1 VDDELQQLERAH
13 QQDPADIGLAR
24 RLKALLLRSGKREE
38 VQLRYKLG
46 FVCKVSWD
54 SMGHTPD
61 PQVRHC
67 ATCKKDVHTATTY
80 AEFEAHAAKGH
91 CVSVEPKRLP
101 LVLDGLIDAPE
112 LGLTRAPKDPC
123 LVEGAPIRP
132 SPIGPPPNPIRLG
145 GAPMPMRD
153 PRLPPRPITPGDPLG
168 GGGPPKVEPL
178 PEKKGWM
185 QKLLGLFGA

>member
-54 SMGHTPD
+54 SMGPTPD

-67 ATCKKDVHTATTY
+67 DTCKKDVHTATTY

-91 CVSVEPKRLP
+91 CVSVEPRRLP
-101 LVLDGLIDAPE
+101 LVLDKLIDVPE
-112 LGLTRAPKDPC
+112 LGLSRDPKDPC
-123 LVEGAPIRP
+123 LVEGPLV
-132 SPIGPPPNPIRLG
+132 PPPPMRLG
-145 GAPMPMRD
+145 GAPMPIRD
-153 PRLPPRPITPGDPLG
+153 PRVPPRPITHTPGDPLG
-168 GGGPPKVEPL
+168 GGNPPKVEPL
-178 PEKKGWM
+178 PEEKGLL
-185 QKLLGLFGA
+185 QKFLGLFGA